1 MTPIRH
7 ARWRMV
13 CAVLAAAV
21 LAVACATPPPPPKPA
36 SYVVLLENPTG
47 GTGKVIVTGDKGQQ
61 TISTAN
67 SGANLDGGTPA
78 APVDSAKF
86 EQDFATTLAARPML
100 PAQYLL
106 YFESGGVNLTAE
118 SQALLPK
125 IIEDVTKRPAADV
138 SIIGHTDTVGKAEL
152 NEAIA
157 LKRAQSISDLLKQN
171 GMQPF
176 ALTVASHGKRNLL
189 IATPDDTPE
198 PRNRRVE
205 VSVR

>member
-1 MTPIRH
+1 MSLERFFNSAGILT
-7 ARWRMV
+7 
-13 CAVLAAAV
+13 LA
-21 LAVACATPPPPPKPA
+21 LFVAGCATPPPSKPS
-36 SYVVLLENPTG
+36 SYVVLLENPSG
-47 GTGKVIVTGDKGQQ
+47 GTGKVIVSGDKGQQ

-67 SGANLDGGTPA
+67 TAVDLDGARPP
-78 APVDSAKF
+78 APVDAAKF
-86 EQDFATTLAARPML
+86 EQDFGATLAARPML
-100 PAQYLL
+100 PAQYFL
-106 YFESGGVNLTAE
+106 YFQTGGASLTPE
-118 SQALLPK
+118 SQALLQK
-125 IIEDVTKRPAADV
+125 IIDDVTKRPAADV

-157 LKRAQSISDLLKQN
+157 LKRAQTISDLLKQG

-189 IATPDDTPE
+189 IATPDETPE